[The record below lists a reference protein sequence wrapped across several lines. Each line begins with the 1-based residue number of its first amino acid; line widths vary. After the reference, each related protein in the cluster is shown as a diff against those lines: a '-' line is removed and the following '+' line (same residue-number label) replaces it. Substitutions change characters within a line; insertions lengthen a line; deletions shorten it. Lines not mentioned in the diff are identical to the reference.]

1 MIQLGTSK
9 SGNPVA
15 QLEVGRSG
23 TVRVME
29 SEQDS
34 TAILEINGGSL
45 TMADDAVLNLTSI
58 FNTGA
63 LVGIGSR
70 YNTDSGVVYVHGLY
84 FGTYSSGAPTI
95 LSDIGSDF
103 ANADTDGKMCFYG
116 GSNNANA
123 YVKNRLGLTNYVSIS
138 VLAMAGN

>member
-1 MIQLGTSK
+1 MISLGTSK

-34 TAILEINGGSL
+34 TALLELNGGNI
-45 TMADDAVLNLTSI
+45 TMADDASLSLTAI
-58 FNTGA
+58 FNTGS

-84 FGTYSSGAPTI
+84 FGTYHSGAPTI

-116 GSNNANA
+116 GSGNANA
-123 YVKNRLGLTNYVSIS
+123 FVKNRLGLTNYVSIS